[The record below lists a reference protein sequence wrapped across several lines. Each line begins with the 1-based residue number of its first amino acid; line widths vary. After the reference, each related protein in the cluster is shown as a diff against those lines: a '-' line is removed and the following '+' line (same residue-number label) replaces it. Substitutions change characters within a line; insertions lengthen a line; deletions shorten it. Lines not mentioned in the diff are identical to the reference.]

1 MQKVVMV
8 RPNWDKGYI
17 DKFLVCDLGLKRV
30 MDIYPV
36 DSEHLSHIQY
46 AAIGNHLI
54 RIRHCL
60 KTNTLSE
67 DVYLVSSPTPI
78 IVKKAKYGEAVQK
91 QVEVL
96 RNKEHK
102 LFSILGGL
110 NEMTK
115 VEFDCPQKLVKRF
128 LTPVKTVD
136 EEMYDFICSQ
146 LKYSRREDCPT
157 TWGASAKLP
166 KYLNVRERLSVNAD
180 GTTANHVSEHWL
192 LIYADGRTEMPEL
205 APTKGARIDANSQRT
220 LEIFTAAPKPMPE
233 DVVQA
238 MKITIGVNEIEG
250 DLCGIS
256 INLYK

>member
-136 EEMYDFICSQ
+136 E
-146 LKYSRREDCPT
+146 
-157 TWGASAKLP
+157 
-166 KYLNVRERLSVNAD
+166 
-180 GTTANHVSEHWL
+180 
-192 LIYADGRTEMPEL
+192 
-205 APTKGARIDANSQRT
+205 
-220 LEIFTAAPKPMPE
+220 
-233 DVVQA
+233 
-238 MKITIGVNEIEG
+238 
-250 DLCGIS
+250 
-256 INLYK
+256 